1 MKMGLG
7 LAGTHL
13 DWGGTGGEGNW
24 GYGGG
29 QGQVGLVHGIRDVEG
44 WSGHMYRAKRLR
56 AGGRLGQE
64 RSREGDCQR
73 LKVGEAGP
81 GGRRGQIRQDTEEL
95 VLSLDS
101 YSK

>member
-44 WSGHMYRAKRLR
+44 WSGHMYRA
-56 AGGRLGQE
+56 
-64 RSREGDCQR
+64 
-73 LKVGEAGP
+73 
-81 GGRRGQIRQDTEEL
+81 
-95 VLSLDS
+95 
-101 YSK
+101 